1 MHPSNVMW
9 TGESYKNE
17 CVSSGKR
24 DDTETEWERQTKS
37 GRETGK
43 RQQSF
48 RVDRSD
54 CAKHTYCESVMND

>member
-24 DDTETEWERQTKS
+24 DDTETQWERQTKS
-37 GRETGK
+37 GRETGNK
-43 RQQSF
+43 VS
-48 RVDRSD
+48 
-54 CAKHTYCESVMND
+54 A